1 MMLGLGLVL
10 LFAPEAL
17 SHPLAAL
24 AVILVALVVTALVV
38 WLAGPDCWPAA
49 GRKSDR
55 GVTP

>member
-1 MMLGLGLVL
+1 MLGLGLVL